1 MTGQDVIDSFKPPG
15 GRAAIPWSAA
25 VAAVGI
31 MLGVLGS
38 RVAQGRIDGS
48 IASRVDRNE
57 QDIKDIAVKF
67 DGLQKSIQSDIRS
80 IDKSLGRIQEALK
93 IRDE

>member
-15 GRAAIPWSAA
+15 GRAAIPWSA